1 MRILIADDDP
11 VSRRLLEATLARL
24 GHEVVAVADG
34 TAATAALLSPDGPRL
49 AVLDWMMPGA
59 DGLAVCRAIRH
70 RQAPY
75 VYIIL
80 LTSHN
85 RREDLVAGLDA
96 EADDFLTKPLDVVE
110 LRARLRSGERVIG
123 LQEGLL
129 QAQEALRRLAAQD
142 DLTGLWNRR
151 MVLDRL
157 ETELHRAKRESTHIG
172 VALVDLDNFKAINDT
187 YGHAAGDVVLCHTAD
202 RMRTILRDYDY
213 LGRYGGEEFLIVVS
227 NSEAATVTEVA
238 ERCRRAVA
246 ERPATIG
253 DQRVA
258 VTVSVGVASTNI
270 AGYDEAPLIQ
280 AADAALYRAKAE
292 GRNRVAGGEG
302 RIRSSSTSLAT
313 ADVVG
318 VSAGAPSEAF
328 AAQRRAAH

>member
-11 VSRRLLEATLARL
+11 VSRRLLEATLDRL
-24 GHEVVAVADG
+24 GHQVVSVADG

-59 DGLAVCRAIRH
+59 DGLAVCRAIRR

-110 LRARLRSGERVIG
+110 LRARLRSGERVIS

-129 QAQEALRRLAAQD
+129 QAHEALRRLAAHD

-151 MVLDRL
+151 MILDRL
-157 ETELHRAKRESTHIG
+157 EKELHRAKRESMHLG
-172 VALVDLDNFKAINDT
+172 VALVDLDQFKQINDT
-187 YGHAAGDVVLCHTAD
+187 YGHAAGDDVLRHAAD

-227 NSEAATVTEVA
+227 NTEAATATEVA

-253 DQRVA
+253 DRRVA
-258 VTVSVGVASTNI
+258 VTVSVGVASTHVV
-270 AGYDEAPLIQ
+270 GYDELALIQ
-280 AADAALYRAKAE
+280 AADAAMYQAKAE
-292 GRNRVAGGEG
+292 GRNRVAGCERRARFG
-302 RIRSSSTSLAT
+302 STSPATPDVAGAT
-313 ADVVG
+313 AAASPDV
-318 VSAGAPSEAF
+318 F
-328 AAQRRAAH
+328 AAHPRTAR

>member
-11 VSRRLLEATLARL
+11 VSRRLLEATLTRL
-24 GHEVVAVADG
+24 GHEVVSVVDG
-34 TAATAALLSPDGPRL
+34 TAATAALLLPDGPRL

-59 DGLAVCRAIRH
+59 DGLAVCRAIRQ
-70 RQAPY
+70 RRAPY

-110 LRARLRSGERVIG
+110 LRARLRSGERVIS

-129 QAQEALRRLAAQD
+129 EAQEALRRLASHD

-151 MVLDRL
+151 MILERL
-157 ETELHRAKRESTHIG
+157 EAEVHRARRESSHLG
-172 VALVDLDNFKAINDT
+172 VALVDLDCFKQVNDT
-187 YGHAAGDVVLCHTAD
+187 YGHAAGDDVLRFAAD

-213 LGRYGGEEFLIVVS
+213 LGRYGGEEFLMVVA
-227 NSEAATVTEVA
+227 NSDAATVGEVA

-246 ERPATIG
+246 ERPGMIG
-253 DQRVA
+253 DRPVT
-258 VTVSVGVASTNI
+258 VTVSVGVASTRVV
-270 AGYDEAPLIQ
+270 GYDASTLIQ
-280 AADAALYRAKAE
+280 TADAALYEAKAA
-292 GRNRVAGGEG
+292 GRNRVAGCD
-302 RIRSSSTSLAT
+302 RTRPDSATSLAT
-313 ADVVG
+313 PELAHHLE
-318 VSAGAPSEAF
+318 AGHALSNV
-328 AAQRRAAH
+328 